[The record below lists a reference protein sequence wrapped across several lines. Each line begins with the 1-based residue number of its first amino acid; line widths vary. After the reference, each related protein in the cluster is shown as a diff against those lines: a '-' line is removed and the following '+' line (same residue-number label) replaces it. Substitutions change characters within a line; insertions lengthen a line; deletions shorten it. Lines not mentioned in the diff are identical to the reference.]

1 MLQFYSSVWKV
12 DFKKLYKLLKGR
24 EDFFSFFMGK
34 EDKMSDYFSLVDLA
48 ELTASAPVLALKL
61 RHCTPDTVSLS
72 RLKTPGVSWET
83 GTVEARTDIKQS
95 LKTGW
100 PSLH

>member
-72 RLKTPGVSWET
+72 RLKTPGVS
-83 GTVEARTDIKQS
+83 
-95 LKTGW
+95 
-100 PSLH
+100 